1 MEDLLRF
8 IVNALVEDKE
18 AIQIFRKD
26 EERAVV
32 FEVKVAEQDVGKIIG
47 KNGKVAQ
54 AIRSILHSA
63 SHDQNKKYILK
74 IK

>member
-1 MEDLLRF
+1 MEELVKY
-8 IVNALVEDKE
+8 IVSNLVEDKE
-18 AIQIFRKD
+18 AVNVNSK
-26 EERAVV
+26 EEENAVV
-32 FEVKVAEQDVGKIIG
+32 IEVSVAPQDTGKIIG

-63 SHDQNKKYILK
+63 SYKQTKKYIFK